1 MQRICCSIWYNKY
14 VTWIDGNVRLK
25 ELIKIR
31 LVDSVETNAA
41 TTTLTA
47 SNRKADVVTPSNFSL
62 GLPLHFT
69 LAPHFP
75 TRWCQIKIRLFSTN
89 FHKCIYAQKCF
100 KFVTF
105 FLIFFKKKRLRR
117 VNCKLLELCS
127 TVNPPTLNNFILVNI
142 W

>member
-47 SNRKADVVTPSNFSL
+47 SNRKADVVTPSNFLAFPYTSRSL
-62 GLPLHFT
+62 LIFRRVDVKLRYGYFPLIFT
-69 LAPHFP
+69 SVYMPKSVSSLL
-75 TRWCQIKIRLFSTN
+75 R
-89 FHKCIYAQKCF
+89 
-100 KFVTF
+100 F
-105 FLIFFKKKRLRR
+105 FLFFFKKKRLRR

-127 TVNPPTLNNFILVNI
+127 TVNPPTLNNFILLNI